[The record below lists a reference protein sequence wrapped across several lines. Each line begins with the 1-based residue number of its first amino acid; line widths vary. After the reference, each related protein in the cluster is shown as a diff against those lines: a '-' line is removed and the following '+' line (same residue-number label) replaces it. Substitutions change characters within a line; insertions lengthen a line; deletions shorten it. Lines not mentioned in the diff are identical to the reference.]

1 MKKVWTY
8 FAIGCVLAIAG
19 MFFSDICGNFFN
31 GMDYGSACLL
41 GMGMYLCIV
50 VVTCTGIIV
59 SKVTCRKKRTIPKK
73 KTSKPIPVYRSSSAG
88 RLNKAGESSIDGGAE
103 NGPFFQMRPAKVQ
116 LQSVRHDHR
125 GS

>member
-1 MKKVWTY
+1 
-8 FAIGCVLAIAG
+8 

-59 SKVTCRKKRTIPKK
+59 SKVTCRKKEDNSEEKDK
-73 KTSKPIPVYRSSSAG
+73 
-88 RLNKAGESSIDGGAE
+88 
-103 NGPFFQMRPAKVQ
+103 
-116 LQSVRHDHR
+116 
-125 GS
+125 

>member
-31 GMDYGSACLL
+31 GMDYGTACLL

-59 SKVTCRKKRTIPKK
+59 SKVTCRKKEDNSEEKDK
-73 KTSKPIPVYRSSSAG
+73 
-88 RLNKAGESSIDGGAE
+88 
-103 NGPFFQMRPAKVQ
+103 
-116 LQSVRHDHR
+116 
-125 GS
+125 